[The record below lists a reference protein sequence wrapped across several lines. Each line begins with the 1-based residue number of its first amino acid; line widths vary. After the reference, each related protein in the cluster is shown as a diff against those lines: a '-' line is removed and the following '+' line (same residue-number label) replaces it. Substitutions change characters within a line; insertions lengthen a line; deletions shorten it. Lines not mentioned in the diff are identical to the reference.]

1 MSARGEVQWEAE
13 PQPQPQPQ
21 PQPEF
26 QRFGLRCLLTVCL
39 GLVWC
44 SVAASAELDVV
55 QPEMATGLQRN
66 TEVVNQRWAVAAAHP
81 LATQAGFEI
90 LQAGGSAVD
99 AAVAVQMVL
108 GLVEPQ
114 SSGLGGG
121 AFLLHSQGTRVQAFD
136 GRERAPA
143 AASEDLLLNALGQP
157 MPFYQAVVG
166 GRAVGTPGVLQML
179 AMAHQQHGR
188 LPWARLFEPAIR
200 LATDGFA
207 ISPRLHAQLAAD
219 AYLRLDP
226 TALAY
231 FYQANGQPHPVGHL
245 LRNPELAALLQR
257 IAREGV
263 SAFYQGEVAQA
274 MVRKVQQ
281 HPSNPG
287 RLSLDDLAQYQ
298 ALEREPVCFAHEV
311 PGAAAVASAH
321 RVRVGAD
328 AGAGAGAR
336 PPARRLRICGVPPPS
351 SGALAIGQILGVL
364 QHLRTPPALQA
375 GMPRAAW
382 LHVYSEASRLAFA
395 DRAQYVADPAFVRAP
410 GGDWQHLL
418 APTYLRERAGM
429 VGPMRMPQ
437 AAPGTPVRGEHSQ
450 YAPSRAQPEFGTS
463 HLSIV
468 DAFGNAVAMTTTI
481 ESAFGSRQM
490 VQGFL
495 LNNELTDFSFAP
507 RDAQGRP
514 VANRVEPLKRPRS
527 SMSPLL
533 VFDQDTGQLL
543 MSLGSAGGE
552 MIIHYTAK
560 ALIGLWQWGLTPQQA
575 LDLPNFGQLGGAT
588 LLEGQRFGA
597 ATLTDLR
604 ARGGAVQER
613 DLTSGT
619 QALVRLRR
627 NGQDVWVGASDPRR
641 EGRVLGR

>member
-13 PQPQPQPQ
+13 PQ

-81 LATQAGFEI
+81 LATQAGFEM

-121 AFLLHSQGTRVQAFD
+121 AFLLHSQGTRVQVFD

-143 AASEDLLLNALGQP
+143 AATEDLLLNDQGLP
-157 MPFYQAVVG
+157 LPFYQAVVG
-166 GRAVGTPGVLQML
+166 GRAVGTPGVLDML
-179 AMAHQQHGR
+179 ALAHQQHGR
-188 LPWARLFEPAIR
+188 LPWARVFEPAIR
-200 LATDGFA
+200 LATQGFA
-207 ISPRLHAQLAAD
+207 ISQRLHAQLKAD

-231 FYQANGQPHPVGHL
+231 FYQANGQPHPIGHM

-257 IAREGV
+257 IASEGV

-287 RLSLDDLAQYQ
+287 RLSLNDLAQYQ

-311 PGAAAVASAH
+311 PDAAAAASA
-321 RVRVGAD
+321 RRLRAP
-328 AGAGAGAR
+328 AAAR
-336 PPARRLRICGVPPPS
+336 PPAQRLRICGVPPPS

-364 QHLRTPPALQA
+364 QHLSTPPALQA
-375 GMPRAAW
+375 AVPSAAW
-382 LHVYSEASRLAFA
+382 LHGYSEASRLAFA

-450 YAPSRAQPEFGTS
+450 FAPSRAQPEFGTS

-468 DAFGNAVAMTTTI
+468 DALGNAVAMTTTI
-481 ESAFGSRQM
+481 ESAFGARQM

-495 LNNELTDFSFAP
+495 LNNELTDFSFVP

-560 ALIGLWQWGLTPQQA
+560 ALIGLWYWGLTPQQA

-588 LLEGQRFGA
+588 LLEDQRFGA

-627 NGQDVWVGASDPRR
+627 HGQDVWVGASDPRR
-641 EGRVLGR
+641 EGRVLGQ

>member
-1 MSARGEVQWEAE
+1 MPVFRAE
-13 PQPQPQPQ
+13 SQFQPSPLW
-21 PQPEF
+21 
-26 QRFGLRCLLTVCL
+26 RMLAVWWLLGC
-39 GLVWC
+39 W
-44 SVAASAELDVV
+44 SVAAAVEQDLV
-55 QPEMATGLQRN
+55 QPEIATGFQPT
-66 TEVVNQRWAVAAAHP
+66 TEVVSHRWAVAAAHP
-81 LATQAGFEI
+81 LATQAGFDI

-121 AFLLHSQGTRVQAFD
+121 AFLLHSQGERVQAFD

-143 AASEDLLLNALGQP
+143 AASEDMLLNAQGQP
-157 MPFYQAVVG
+157 LPFYQAVVG
-166 GRAVGTPGVLQML
+166 GRSVGTPGVLRML

-200 LATDGFA
+200 LATEGFA
-207 ISPRLHAQLAAD
+207 ISPRLHAQLQAD

-245 LRNPELAALLQR
+245 LRNPALADLLQR
-257 IAREGV
+257 IASEGV
-263 SAFYQGEVAQA
+263 SAFYQGDVAQA

-281 HPSNPG
+281 HASNPG
-287 RLSLDDLAQYQ
+287 RLSLQDLSQYE
-298 ALEREPVCFAHEV
+298 ALEREPLCFPHVV
-311 PGAAAVASAH
+311 PGALPMATA
-321 RVRVGAD
+321 RRT
-328 AGAGAGAR
+328 GAGAAAR
-336 PPARRLRICGVPPPS
+336 PPARRLRICGFPPPS
-351 SGALAIGQILGVL
+351 SGTLAIGQILGLL
-364 QHLRTPPALQA
+364 QHTAPGEAWHLGLPSAS
-375 GMPRAAW
+375 W
-382 LHVYSEASRLAFA
+382 LHVYGEASRLAFA

-418 APTYLRERAGM
+418 EPTYLRERARM
-429 VGPMRMPQ
+429 IGPMRMPK
-437 AAPGTPVRGEHSQ
+437 APHGTPVKGEHSH
-450 YAPSRAQPEFGTS
+450 YAPSLAQAEFGTS

-468 DAFGNAVAMTTTI
+468 DALGNAVAMTTTI
-481 ESAFGSRQM
+481 ESAFGARQM

-507 RDAQGRP
+507 RDTQGRP
-514 VANRVEPLKRPRS
+514 IANRVEPFKRPRS

-533 VFDQDTGQLL
+533 VFDQDSGQLL

-560 ALIGLWQWGLTPQQA
+560 ALIGVLHGDLSPQQA
-575 LDLPNFGQLGGAT
+575 VDLPNVGHLGDAT
-588 LLEGQRFGA
+588 LLETRRFDV
-597 ATLTDLR
+597 ATLTHLR
-604 ARGGAVQER
+604 ARGGAVRER

-619 QALVRLRR
+619 QALVRLHRQGR
-627 NGQDVWVGASDPRR
+627 QVWVGASDPRR
-641 EGRVLGR
+641 EGRVQGQ

>member
-1 MSARGEVQWEAE
+1 MGCMSAHGEVQWETE
-13 PQPQPQPQ
+13 PH
-21 PQPEF
+21 PQPEL
-26 QRFGLRCLLTVCL
+26 QRFGMQRLLAVCL

-55 QPEMATGLQRN
+55 QPEMATGLQRH

-81 LATQAGFEI
+81 LATQAGFEM

-136 GRERAPA
+136 GRERAPG
-143 AASEDLLLNALGQP
+143 AASEDLLLDAQGQP
-157 MPFYQAVVG
+157 LPFYQAVVG
-166 GRAVGTPGVLQML
+166 GRAVGTPGVLHML
-179 AMAHQQHGR
+179 ALAHRQHGR

-200 LATDGFA
+200 WATDGFA
-207 ISPRLHAQLAAD
+207 IGPRLHAQLAAD

-231 FYQANGQPHPVGHL
+231 FYQANGQPHPIGHV
-245 LRNPELAALLQR
+245 LRNPALAALLQR

-311 PGAAAVASAH
+311 PGAAALASAH
-321 RVRVGAD
+321 RVR
-328 AGAGAGAR
+328 AGAGAGEGAR
-336 PPARRLRICGVPPPS
+336 PPARRLRMCGVPPPS
-351 SGALAIGQILGVL
+351 SGTLAIGQILGVL
-364 QHLRTPPALQA
+364 QHTAPADAWPA
-375 GMPRAAW
+375 GLPSAAW
-382 LHVYSEASRLAFA
+382 LHAYSEASRLAFA
-395 DRAQYVADPAFVRAP
+395 DRAQYVADPAFVRPP

-418 APTYLRERAGM
+418 APAYLRERARLI
-429 VGPMRMPQ
+429 GPSRMPQ
-437 AAPGTPVRGEHSQ
+437 ALPGVPVRGEASA
-450 YAPSRAQPEFGTS
+450 YAPSLAQPEFGTS

-468 DAFGNAVAMTTTI
+468 DGQGNAVAMTTTI

-533 VFDQDTGQLL
+533 VFDQDTGELL

-560 ALIGLWQWGLTPQQA
+560 ALIGVWQWGLAPQPA
-575 LDLPNFGQLGGAT
+575 LDWPNFGQLGDAT
-588 LLEGQRFGA
+588 LLEAQRFDA

-627 NGQDVWVGASDPRR
+627 NGQAVWVGATDPRR
-641 EGRVLGR
+641 EGRVLGQ

>member
-1 MSARGEVQWEAE
+1 MSARGEVQRETE
-13 PQPQPQPQ
+13 PQSQPVLQQ
-21 PQPEF
+21 
-26 QRFGLRCLLTVCL
+26 FGMRRLLAVCL

-81 LATQAGFEI
+81 LATQAGFEM

-121 AFLLHSQGTRVQAFD
+121 AFLLHSQGTRVQVFD

-143 AASEDLLLNALGQP
+143 AASEDLLLNDQGLP
-157 MPFYQAVVG
+157 LPFYQAVVG
-166 GRAVGTPGVLQML
+166 GRAVGTPGVLHML
-179 AMAHQQHGR
+179 ALAHQQHGR
-188 LPWARLFEPAIR
+188 LPWARVFEPAIR
-200 LATDGFA
+200 LATQGFA
-207 ISPRLHAQLAAD
+207 ISPRLHAQLKAD

-231 FYQANGQPHPVGHL
+231 FYQANGQPHPIGHM

-298 ALEREPVCFAHEV
+298 ALEREPMCFAHEV
-311 PGAAAVASAH
+311 PGAAAAASA
-321 RVRVGAD
+321 RRLRA
-328 AGAGAGAR
+328 AAASR
-336 PPARRLRICGVPPPS
+336 PSAQRLRICGVPPPS
-351 SGALAIGQILGVL
+351 SGALAMGQILGVL

-375 GMPRAAW
+375 AVPSAAW
-382 LHVYSEASRLAFA
+382 LHLYSEASRLAFA

-437 AAPGTPVRGEHSQ
+437 VAPGTPVRGEHSQ
-450 YAPSRAQPEFGTS
+450 YAPSLAQPEFGTS

-468 DAFGNAVAMTTTI
+468 DALGNAVAMTTTI
-481 ESAFGSRQM
+481 ESAFGARQM

-495 LNNELTDFSFAP
+495 LNNELTDFSFVP

-560 ALIGLWQWGLTPQQA
+560 ALIGVLHWGLTPQQA
-575 LDLPNFGQLGGAT
+575 VDLPNFGQLGGAT

-597 ATLTDLR
+597 AMLTDLR

-627 NGQDVWVGASDPRR
+627 HGQDVWVGATDPRR
-641 EGRVLGR
+641 EGRVLGQ

>member
-1 MSARGEVQWEAE
+1 MWR
-13 PQPQPQPQ
+13 
-21 PQPEF
+21 
-26 QRFGLRCLLTVCL
+26 LLAVWL
-39 GLVWC
+39 GLVGC
-44 SVAASAELDVV
+44 SVPALAELDVV

-66 TEVVNQRWAVAAAHP
+66 TEVVNQRWAVATAHP

-166 GRAVGTPGVLQML
+166 GRAVGTPGVLHML
-179 AMAHQQHGR
+179 ALAHQQHGR
-188 LPWARLFEPAIR
+188 LPWARLFEPAIH

-207 ISPRLHAQLAAD
+207 ISPRLHAQLKAD
-219 AYLRLDP
+219 PYLRLDP

-231 FYQANGQPHPVGHL
+231 FYQTNGQPHPVGYL

-257 IAREGV
+257 IANEGV

-311 PGAAAVASAH
+311 PSAAAVASAH
-321 RVRVGAD
+321 RVR

-364 QHLRTPPALQA
+364 QHLRTPPALQV
-375 GMPRAAW
+375 GVPRAAW

-429 VGPMRMPQ
+429 VGPMRMLQ

-450 YAPSRAQPEFGTS
+450 FAPSRAQPEFGTS
-463 HLSIV
+463 HLSIL
-468 DAFGNAVAMTTTI
+468 DAFGHAVAMTTTI
-481 ESAFGSRQM
+481 ESAFGARQM

-552 MIIHYTAK
+552 MIIHYAAK
-560 ALIGLWQWGLTPQQA
+560 ALIGVWHWGLTPQQA
-575 LDLPNFGQLGGAT
+575 LDVPNFGQLGGAT
-588 LLEGQRFGA
+588 LLEGQRFDA

-641 EGRVLGR
+641 EGRVLGQ